1 MTQFTSDEA
10 YQNYILPG
18 VSRTFA
24 LTIPQ
29 LPPSLC
35 KVVSNGYLL
44 CRIADTIED
53 EPYLTPSQKRQ
64 FSQEFTQV
72 VAGKSDPNLFSQ
84 ALHPLLSDSTLATEK
99 DLIFNL
105 VSVIRLTH
113 SFTTSQRNA
122 LYQCVKIMAKGMA
135 EFQQNSSLN
144 GLKNQAEMDR
154 YCYYVAGVVGEM
166 LTELF
171 CEYSP
176 QIARH
181 KDLLQC
187 LAISFGQAL
196 QMTNILKDI
205 WEDQQRGVCWLPQDI
220 FTAFELKNLT
230 PDHYNPAFGDG
241 LTKLIGIANGHLHNA
256 LRYILL
262 IPASEKGIRRFCLW
276 ALGMAILTLRR
287 ILTHKDFS
295 QGQQVKISRYSVKT
309 TILITNLITSSD
321 TSLRILFYL
330 LTRSL
335 PTKLPQKT

>member
-1 MTQFTSDEA
+1 MIQFTDDEA

-29 LPPSLC
+29 LPSSLS

-53 EPYLTPSQKRQ
+53 EPNLTPAQKSQ
-64 FSQEFTQV
+64 FSQQFTQV
-72 VAGKSDPNLFSQ
+72 VSGEFDPNLLSRT
-84 ALHPLLSDSTLATEK
+84 LYPLLSANTLATEK
-99 DLIFNL
+99 ELIFNL
-105 VSVIRLTH
+105 NRIIRLTH
-113 SFTTSQRNA
+113 SFTVSQHKA
-122 LYQCVKIMAKGMA
+122 LYQCVKVMAKGMT
-135 EFQQNSSLN
+135 EFQQSLN
-144 GLKNQAEMDR
+144 GLKNMTEMDC

-166 LTELF
+166 LTQLF
-171 CEYSP
+171 CDYSP

-181 KDLLQC
+181 KDLLQR

-220 FTAFELKNLT
+220 FTQFDLKNLT
-230 PDHYNPAFGDG
+230 PGYYDPAFGDG
-241 LTKLIGIANGHLHNA
+241 LIKLISIANQHVHNA

-262 IPASEKGIRRFCLW
+262 IPASETGIRRFCLW

-287 ILTHKDFS
+287 IFKHKDFS
-295 QGQQVKISRYSVKT
+295 QGQQVKISRFNVKT
-309 TILITNLITSSD
+309 TILISNIVTKSD
-321 TSLRILFYL
+321 VSLRILGYL
-330 LTRSL
+330 LTR
-335 PTKLPQKT
+335 KLPSIS